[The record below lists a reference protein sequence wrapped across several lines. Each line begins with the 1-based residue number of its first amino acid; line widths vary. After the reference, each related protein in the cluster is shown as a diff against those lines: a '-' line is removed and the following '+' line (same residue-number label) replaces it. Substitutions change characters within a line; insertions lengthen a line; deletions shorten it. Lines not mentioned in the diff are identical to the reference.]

1 MLATLA
7 MIDEL
12 QGTGVKVNPMCP
24 GTIPSTGIT
33 RNLSTCS
40 RYISINT
47 FTKSGWSLVDT

>member
-12 QGTGVKVNPMCP
+12 QGTGVKVNSMCP

-40 RYISINT
+40 RYIFVNT